1 MYVCTYV
8 FMCMYVCACMYA
20 YTCVGVGVWVCGW
33 LGGWVGGWVSGRV
46 YIHISAKG
54 QRKNGHAGGGG
65 EDTAFWA
72 LGCLGFLAAHHNSN
86 NHFAGHAVG
95 TSMLEAQTRVAH
107 RYLPTS
113 TTTSTTSTTNTHT
126 DTNYYH
132 YYCCTNSRFLLQGA
146 PLALCESYQASLRQE
161 SKEASLPLA
170 TGSRPSQV

>member
-1 MYVCTYV
+1 M
-8 FMCMYVCACMYA
+8 
-20 YTCVGVGVWVCGW
+20 
-33 LGGWVGGWVSGRV
+33 SGCV

-54 QRKNGHAGGGG
+54 QRKNGHGGGG

-95 TSMLEAQTRVAH
+95 TAMLEAQTRVAH

-113 TTTSTTSTTNTHT
+113 TTTSTTFTTNTHT

-132 YYCCTNSRFLLQGA
+132 YYCCTKSRFLLQVA